1 MWITVRRRAARQ
13 HDFEQPNRFIYFAE
27 FKKSAFF
34 ASKSSKIKAGWKK
47 CTAFFMKTAEFM
59 QKFIENWRLFRENP
73 KIRRLPKTVITQ
85 DIEQMLL
92 LIHNM
97 LTTCANC

>member
-1 MWITVRRRAARQ
+1 
-13 HDFEQPNRFIYFAE
+13 
-27 FKKSAFF
+27 
-34 ASKSSKIKAGWKK
+34 
-47 CTAFFMKTAEFM
+47 MKTAEFM
-59 QKFIENWRLFRENP
+59 QKFIENFRIFAENP
-73 KIRRLPKTVITQ
+73 KIHRLPKTVITQ

>member
-1 MWITVRRRAARQ
+1 
-13 HDFEQPNRFIYFAE
+13 
-27 FKKSAFF
+27 
-34 ASKSSKIKAGWKK
+34 
-47 CTAFFMKTAEFM
+47 MKTAEFM

-73 KIRRLPKTVITQ
+73 KIHRLPKTMIPQAV
-85 DIEQMLL
+85 EQMLL

>member
-1 MWITVRRRAARQ
+1 MHGV
-13 HDFEQPNRFIYFAE
+13 FYENCGIYA
-27 FKKSAFF
+27 
-34 ASKSSKIKAGWKK
+34 KI
-47 CTAFFMKTAEFM
+47 
-59 QKFIENWRLFRENP
+59 IENFRFFRENP
-73 KIRRLPKTVITQ
+73 KIHRLPKTVITQ

>member
-1 MWITVRRRAARQ
+1 
-13 HDFEQPNRFIYFAE
+13 
-27 FKKSAFF
+27 
-34 ASKSSKIKAGWKK
+34 
-47 CTAFFMKTAEFM
+47 MKTAEFM
-59 QKFIENWRLFRENP
+59 QKFIENLRFFRENT